1 MRQQIFHY
9 SLFTFHFFFV
19 PLHVESDSKREIMEK
34 EKDDIL
40 LKVRS
45 SRGCISAGYRLFT
58 GHFKHIF
65 RYSWVAALIYALF
78 CSVSGALMIM
88 MPRLIPITAAVL
100 IIVECLFA
108 SYGFSVLKQHQTF
121 GSILRP
127 AKWFSIDTHIF
138 GRTIKCWLCV
148 FVILLVAAAI
158 IAGMSAI
165 AVKYLAFSAY
175 TAVGFFTLGSLIIL
189 CLLLPLAYITMR
201 YILNDGI
208 GFWKQFKIGYGVG
221 MRRWGFI
228 FIVVLVASII
238 EVLLMM
244 LLSLPAI
251 ILSIANT
258 QSMFGVV
265 MGDPY
270 ALPSYMPALAAG
282 TFLIIGFLQAYV
294 MLSVLFPIYYMYG
307 SIDAQEQEKQ
317 DFNKQ
322 QQ

>member
-1 MRQQIFHY
+1 MKSEKFVTACIIFNY
-9 SLFTFHFFFV
+9 NSYLCT
-19 PLHVESDSKREIMEK
+19 LKRDSKRDNMEK

-45 SRGCISAGYRLFT
+45 SRGCISAGYRLYT

-65 RYSWVAALIYALF
+65 RYSWLAALIYAVF
-78 CSVSGALMIM
+78 CSVGGAMMIM
-88 MPRLIPITAAVL
+88 MPRMMPITAAIL

-121 GSILRP
+121 GNILRP
-127 AKWFSIDTHIF
+127 AKWFSLDTHIF
-138 GRTIKCWLCV
+138 VRTIKCWLCL
-148 FVILLVAAAI
+148 FVIYLIASIIIVGIGFAAFKFLSLYTAIGAAA
-158 IAGMSAI
+158 
-165 AVKYLAFSAY
+165 
-175 TAVGFFTLGSLIIL
+175 LGALVIM
-189 CLLLPLAYITMR
+189 CLLLPLTYITMR

-208 GFWKQFKIGYGVG
+208 GFWKQLKIGYGVG

-228 FIVVLVASII
+228 FIVVLVAVIV
-238 EVLLMM
+238 ELLLLM

-258 QSMFGVV
+258 QSMFGVA

>member
-1 MRQQIFHY
+1 
-9 SLFTFHFFFV
+9 
-19 PLHVESDSKREIMEK
+19 MEK

-121 GSILRP
+121 GNILRP
-127 AKWFSIDTHIF
+127 AKWFSLDTHIF
-138 GRTIKCWLCV
+138 VRTIKCWLCL
-148 FVILLVAAAI
+148 FVIYLIASIIIVGIGFAAFKFLSLYTAIGAAA
-158 IAGMSAI
+158 
-165 AVKYLAFSAY
+165 
-175 TAVGFFTLGSLIIL
+175 LGALVIM
-189 CLLLPLAYITMR
+189 CLLLPLTYITMR

-208 GFWKQFKIGYGVG
+208 GFWKQLKIGYGVG

-228 FIVVLVASII
+228 FIVVLVAVIV
-238 EVLLMM
+238 ELLLLM

-258 QSMFGVV
+258 QSMFGVA

>member
-1 MRQQIFHY
+1 MKSEKFVTACIIFNY
-9 SLFTFHFFFV
+9 NSYLCT
-19 PLHVESDSKREIMEK
+19 LKRDSKRDNMEK

-45 SRGCISAGYRLFT
+45 SRGCISAGYRLYT

-65 RYSWVAALIYALF
+65 RYSWLAALIYAVF
-78 CSVSGALMIM
+78 CSVGGAMMIM
-88 MPRLIPITAAVL
+88 MPRMMPITAAIL
-100 IIVECLFA
+100 IIVECMFA

-121 GSILRP
+121 GNILRP
-127 AKWFSIDTHIF
+127 AKWFSLDTHIF
-138 GRTIKCWLCV
+138 VRTIKCWLCLFIIYLIASIIIV
-148 FVILLVAAAI
+148 GIGFAAFKFLSLYTAIGAAA
-158 IAGMSAI
+158 
-165 AVKYLAFSAY
+165 
-175 TAVGFFTLGSLIIL
+175 VGALVIM
-189 CLLLPLAYITMR
+189 CLLLPLTYITMR

-208 GFWKQFKIGYGVG
+208 GFWKQLKIGYGVG

-228 FIVVLVASII
+228 FIVVLVAVIV
-238 EVLLMM
+238 ELLLLM

-258 QSMFGVV
+258 QSMFGVA

>member
-1 MRQQIFHY
+1 
-9 SLFTFHFFFV
+9 
-19 PLHVESDSKREIMEK
+19 MEK

-40 LKVRS
+40 QKVRS
-45 SRGCISAGYRLFT
+45 SRGCISAGYRLYT

-65 RYSWVAALIYALF
+65 RYSWLAALVFALF
-78 CSVSGALMIM
+78 CSVSGAFMIM
-88 MPRLIPITAAVL
+88 MPRLIPITAAILL
-100 IIVECLFA
+100 IMECLFA
-108 SYGFSVLKQHQTF
+108 SYGYSVLKQHQTL
-121 GSILRP
+121 GSIIRP

-138 GRTIKCWLCV
+138 VRTIKCWLWV
-148 FVILLVAAAI
+148 FVIYLIAGIIIGGLGVAA
-158 IAGMSAI
+158 
-165 AVKYLAFSAY
+165 VKFLALY
-175 TAVGFFTLGSLIIL
+175 TAIGCIALGALVIL
-189 CLLLPLAYITMR
+189 CLLLPLTYITMR
-201 YILNDGI
+201 YILNDGL

-228 FIVVLVASII
+228 FIVVLVACIV

-244 LLSLPAI
+244 LLSLPAT

-258 QSMFGVV
+258 QSMFGVA

-270 ALPSYMPALAAG
+270 ALPSYMPALAAV

>member
-1 MRQQIFHY
+1 MKSEKFVTACIIFNY
-9 SLFTFHFFFV
+9 NSYLCT
-19 PLHVESDSKREIMEK
+19 LKRDSKRDNMEK

-121 GSILRP
+121 GNILRP
-127 AKWFSIDTHIF
+127 AKWFSLDTHIF
-138 GRTIKCWLCV
+138 VRTIKCWLCLFIIYLIASIIIV
-148 FVILLVAAAI
+148 GIGFAAFKFLSLYTAIGAAA
-158 IAGMSAI
+158 
-165 AVKYLAFSAY
+165 
-175 TAVGFFTLGSLIIL
+175 LGALVIM
-189 CLLLPLAYITMR
+189 CLLLPLTYITMR

-208 GFWKQFKIGYGVG
+208 GFWKQLKIGYGVG

-228 FIVVLVASII
+228 FIVVLVAVIV
-238 EVLLMM
+238 ELLLLM

-258 QSMFGVV
+258 QSMFGVA

>member
-1 MRQQIFHY
+1 
-9 SLFTFHFFFV
+9 
-19 PLHVESDSKREIMEK
+19 MEK

-45 SRGCISAGYRLFT
+45 SRGCISAGYRLYT

-65 RYSWVAALIYALF
+65 RYSWLAALIYAVF
-78 CSVSGALMIM
+78 CSVGGAMMIM
-88 MPRLIPITAAVL
+88 MPRMMPITAAIL
-100 IIVECLFA
+100 IIVECMFA

-121 GSILRP
+121 GNILRP

-138 GRTIKCWLCV
+138 VRTIKCWLCL
-148 FVILLVAAAI
+148 FVIYLIASIIIVGLGFAAFKFLSLYTAIGAAA
-158 IAGMSAI
+158 
-165 AVKYLAFSAY
+165 
-175 TAVGFFTLGSLIIL
+175 LGALVIM

-208 GFWKQFKIGYGVG
+208 GFWKQLKIGYGVG

-228 FIVVLVASII
+228 FIVVLVAVIV
-238 EVLLMM
+238 ELLLLM

-258 QSMFGVV
+258 QSMFGVA

>member
-1 MRQQIFHY
+1 
-9 SLFTFHFFFV
+9 
-19 PLHVESDSKREIMEK
+19 MEK

-45 SRGCISAGYRLFT
+45 SRGCIGAGYRLYT

-65 RYSWVAALIYALF
+65 RYSWLAALIFALF
-78 CSVSGALMIM
+78 CSVSGAFMIM
-88 MPRLIPITAAVL
+88 MPRLMPITATILL
-100 IIVECLFA
+100 IMECLFA
-108 SYGFSVLKQHQTF
+108 SYGYSVLKQHQTL

-138 GRTIKCWLCV
+138 VRTIKCWFWVL
-148 FVILLVAAAI
+148 VIYILVAAIMVGIIYVAI
-158 IAGMSAI
+158 
-165 AVKYLAFSAY
+165 KYLQLY
-175 TAVGFFTLGSLIIL
+175 TAIGAISLGGLVIL
-189 CLLLPLAYITMR
+189 CLLLPLTYITMR

-208 GFWKQFKIGYGVG
+208 GFWGQFKIGYGVG

-228 FIVVLVASII
+228 FIVVLVACIV
-238 EVLLMM
+238 EVLLLM
-244 LLSLPAI
+244 LLSLPAT

-258 QSMFGVV
+258 QAMFGVA

-307 SIDAQEQEKQ
+307 AIDAQEQEKQ

>member
-1 MRQQIFHY
+1 MKSEKFVTACIIFNY
-9 SLFTFHFFFV
+9 NSYLCT
-19 PLHVESDSKREIMEK
+19 LKRDSKRDNMEK

-45 SRGCISAGYRLFT
+45 SRGCISAGYRLYT

-65 RYSWVAALIYALF
+65 RYSWLAALIYAVF
-78 CSVSGALMIM
+78 CSVGGAMMIM
-88 MPRLIPITAAVL
+88 MPRMMPITAAIL

-121 GSILRP
+121 SNILRP
-127 AKWFSIDTHIF
+127 AKWFSLDTHIF
-138 GRTIKCWLCV
+138 VRTIKCWLCL
-148 FVILLVAAAI
+148 FVIYLIASIIIVGIGFAAFKFLSLYTAIGAAA
-158 IAGMSAI
+158 
-165 AVKYLAFSAY
+165 
-175 TAVGFFTLGSLIIL
+175 LGALVIM
-189 CLLLPLAYITMR
+189 CLLLPLTYITMR

-208 GFWKQFKIGYGVG
+208 GFWKQLKIGYGVG

-228 FIVVLVASII
+228 FIVVLVAVIV
-238 EVLLMM
+238 ELLLLM

-258 QSMFGVV
+258 QSMFGVA

-307 SIDAQEQEKQ
+307 SIDAQEQAKQ

>member
-1 MRQQIFHY
+1 
-9 SLFTFHFFFV
+9 
-19 PLHVESDSKREIMEK
+19 MEK

-45 SRGCISAGYRLFT
+45 SRGCISAGYRLYT

-78 CSVSGALMIM
+78 CSVGGAMMIM
-88 MPRLIPITAAVL
+88 MPRLMPITMIVL
-100 IIVECLFA
+100 IIVECLFE
-108 SYGFSVLKQHQTF
+108 SYGFSVLKQHQTL

-138 GRTIKCWLCV
+138 IRTIKCSLCMLL
-148 FVILLVAAAI
+148 ILLVVGAI
-158 IAGMSAI
+158 IACMSVV
-165 AVKYLAFSAY
+165 AVKYLDYSAY
-175 TAVGFFTLGSLIIL
+175 TAVGFFTLGSLVIL
-189 CLLLPLAYITMR
+189 CLLLPLAYITTR

-208 GFWKQFKIGYGVG
+208 GFWKQLKIGYGIG

-228 FIVVLVASII
+228 FIVVLVAVIV
-238 EVLLMM
+238 ELLLLM
-244 LLSLPAI
+244 LLSLPAT
-251 ILSIANT
+251 ILSLANT
-258 QSMFGVV
+258 QSVIGVA

-317 DFNKQ
+317 DFNNQ

>member
-1 MRQQIFHY
+1 MKSEKFVTACIIFNY
-9 SLFTFHFFFV
+9 NSYLCT
-19 PLHVESDSKREIMEK
+19 LKRDSKRDNMEK

-65 RYSWVAALIYALF
+65 RYSWVAALIYAVF
-78 CSVSGALMIM
+78 CSVGGAMMIM
-88 MPRLIPITAAVL
+88 MPRMMPITAAIL

-121 GSILRP
+121 GNILRP
-127 AKWFSIDTHIF
+127 AKWFSLDTHIF
-138 GRTIKCWLCV
+138 VRTIKCWLCL
-148 FVILLVAAAI
+148 FVIYLIASIIIVGIGFAAFKFLSLYTAIGAAA
-158 IAGMSAI
+158 
-165 AVKYLAFSAY
+165 
-175 TAVGFFTLGSLIIL
+175 LGALVIM
-189 CLLLPLAYITMR
+189 CLLLPLTYITMS

-208 GFWKQFKIGYGVG
+208 GFWKQLKIGYGVG

-228 FIVVLVASII
+228 FIVVLVAVIV
-238 EVLLMM
+238 ELLLLM

-258 QSMFGVV
+258 QSMFGVA

>member
-1 MRQQIFHY
+1 
-9 SLFTFHFFFV
+9 
-19 PLHVESDSKREIMEK
+19 MEK

-65 RYSWVAALIYALF
+65 RYSWLAALIYAVF

-138 GRTIKCWLCV
+138 GRTIKCWLCL
-148 FVILLVAAAI
+148 FVIYLIASIIIVGIGFAAFKFLSLYTAIGAAA
-158 IAGMSAI
+158 
-165 AVKYLAFSAY
+165 
-175 TAVGFFTLGSLIIL
+175 LGALVIM
-189 CLLLPLAYITMR
+189 CLLLPLTYITMR

-208 GFWKQFKIGYGVG
+208 GFWKQLKIGYGVG

-228 FIVVLVASII
+228 FIVVLVAVIV
-238 EVLLMM
+238 ELLLLM

-258 QSMFGVV
+258 QSMFGVA

>member
-1 MRQQIFHY
+1 M
-9 SLFTFHFFFV
+9 
-19 PLHVESDSKREIMEK
+19 
-34 EKDDIL
+34 
-40 LKVRS
+40 
-45 SRGCISAGYRLFT
+45 
-58 GHFKHIF
+58 
-65 RYSWVAALIYALF
+65 
-78 CSVSGALMIM
+78 MIM
-88 MPRLIPITAAVL
+88 LPRLMPITAAIL

-138 GRTIKCWLCV
+138 IRTIKCWLCL
-148 FVILLVAAAI
+148 FI
-158 IAGMSAI
+158 IYLI
-165 AVKYLAFSAY
+165 ASIIIVGLAFAAFKFLSLY
-175 TAVGFFTLGSLIIL
+175 TAIGCASLGTLIIL

-208 GFWKQFKIGYGVG
+208 GFWKQFRIGYGVC

-228 FIVVLVASII
+228 FIVVLAATIV
-238 EVLLMM
+238 ELLLM
-244 LLSLPAI
+244 LVLSLPAT
-251 ILSIANT
+251 ILSLANT
-258 QSMFGVV
+258 QSVLGVA

-294 MLSVLFPIYYMYG
+294 MMSVLFPIYYMYG

>member
-1 MRQQIFHY
+1 
-9 SLFTFHFFFV
+9 
-19 PLHVESDSKREIMEK
+19 MEK

-45 SRGCISAGYRLFT
+45 SRGCISAGYKLFT

-65 RYSWVAALIYALF
+65 RYSWVAALVFALF
-78 CSVSGALMIM
+78 CSVGGAMMIM
-88 MPRLIPITAAVL
+88 LPRLMPITAAIL

-121 GSILRP
+121 GSIPRP

-138 GRTIKCWLCV
+138 IRTIKCWLCL
-148 FVILLVAAAI
+148 FI
-158 IAGMSAI
+158 IYLI
-165 AVKYLAFSAY
+165 ASIIIVGLAFAAFKFLSLY
-175 TAVGFFTLGSLIIL
+175 TAIGCASLGTLIIL

-208 GFWKQFKIGYGVG
+208 GFWKQFRIGYGVG

-228 FIVVLVASII
+228 FIVVLAATIV
-238 EVLLMM
+238 ELLLM
-244 LLSLPAI
+244 LVLSLPAT
-251 ILSIANT
+251 ILSLANT
-258 QSMFGVV
+258 QSVLGVA

-294 MLSVLFPIYYMYG
+294 MMSVLFPIYYMYG

>member
-1 MRQQIFHY
+1 
-9 SLFTFHFFFV
+9 
-19 PLHVESDSKREIMEK
+19 MEK

-45 SRGCISAGYRLFT
+45 SRGCISAGYRLYT

-65 RYSWVAALIYALF
+65 RYSWLAALIYAVF
-78 CSVSGALMIM
+78 CSVGGAMMIM
-88 MPRLIPITAAVL
+88 MPRMMPITAAIL
-100 IIVECLFA
+100 IIVECMFA

-121 GSILRP
+121 GNILRP
-127 AKWFSIDTHIF
+127 AKWFSLDTHIF
-138 GRTIKCWLCV
+138 VRTIKCWLCL
-148 FVILLVAAAI
+148 FVIYLIASIIIVGIGFAAFKFLSLYTAIGAAA
-158 IAGMSAI
+158 
-165 AVKYLAFSAY
+165 
-175 TAVGFFTLGSLIIL
+175 LGALVIM
-189 CLLLPLAYITMR
+189 CLLLPLTYITMR

-208 GFWKQFKIGYGVG
+208 GFWKQLKIGYGVG

-228 FIVVLVASII
+228 FIVVLVAVIV
-238 EVLLMM
+238 ELLLLM

-258 QSMFGVV
+258 QSMFGVA

>member
-1 MRQQIFHY
+1 
-9 SLFTFHFFFV
+9 
-19 PLHVESDSKREIMEK
+19 MEK

-45 SRGCISAGYRLFT
+45 SRGCISAGYRLYT

-65 RYSWVAALIYALF
+65 RYSWVAALIFALF
-78 CSVSGALMIM
+78 CSVSGAMMIM
-88 MPRLIPITAAVL
+88 MPRMIPLTAAIL

-108 SYGFSVLKQHQTF
+108 SYGYSVLKQHQTF
-121 GSILRP
+121 GNILRP
-127 AKWFSIDTHIF
+127 TKWFSIDTHIF
-138 GRTIKCWLCV
+138 IRTIKCWLCM
-148 FVILLVAAAI
+148 FVILLVVGII
-158 IAGMSAI
+158 IAGLSVI
-165 AVKYLAFSAY
+165 AVKYLDYSAY
-175 TAVGFFTLGSLIIL
+175 TAVGFFTLGSLILIG
-189 CLLLPLAYITMR
+189 LLLPLSYITMR

-228 FIVVLVASII
+228 FIVVLVAFIV
-238 EVLLMM
+238 ELLLMM
-244 LLSLPAI
+244 LLSLPAT
-251 ILSIANT
+251 ILSMANT
-258 QSMFGVV
+258 QSMFGVA

-307 SIDAQEQEKQ
+307 AIDAQEQEKQ

>member
-1 MRQQIFHY
+1 M
-9 SLFTFHFFFV
+9 
-19 PLHVESDSKREIMEK
+19 HVESDSKREIMEK

-45 SRGCISAGYRLFT
+45 SRGCISAGYRLYT

-65 RYSWVAALIYALF
+65 RYSWLAALIFALF

-88 MPRLIPITAAVL
+88 LPRLMPITAAIIL
-100 IIVECLFA
+100 IMECLFA
-108 SYGFSVLKQHQTF
+108 SYGYSVLKQHQTL

-127 AKWFSIDTHIF
+127 AKKFSIDTHIF
-138 GRTIKCWLCV
+138 VRTIKCWLLV
-148 FVILLVAAAI
+148 LIIYILVAAIMAGISYVAI
-158 IAGMSAI
+158 
-165 AVKYLAFSAY
+165 KFLQLY
-175 TAVGFFTLGSLIIL
+175 TAIGAISLAGLVII
-189 CLLLPLAYITMR
+189 CLLLPLTYITMR
-201 YILNDGI
+201 YILNDGM

-228 FIVVLVASII
+228 FIVVLVACIV
-238 EVLLMM
+238 ELLLLM
-244 LLSLPAI
+244 LLSLPAT

-258 QSMFGVV
+258 QSMFGVA

>member
-1 MRQQIFHY
+1 
-9 SLFTFHFFFV
+9 
-19 PLHVESDSKREIMEK
+19 MEK

-78 CSVSGALMIM
+78 CSASGALMIM
-88 MPRLIPITAAVL
+88 MPRLMPITAAIL

-121 GSILRP
+121 GNILRP

-138 GRTIKCWLCV
+138 VRTIKCWLCM
-148 FVILLVAAAI
+148 FVILLIVGVI
-158 IAGMSAI
+158 IAGLSVI
-165 AVKYLAFSAY
+165 AVKYLNTSAY
-175 TAVGFFTLGSLIIL
+175 TAVGFFTLGSLILI

-228 FIVVLVASII
+228 FVVVLVAGIV
-238 EVLLMM
+238 ELLLMM
-244 LLSLPAI
+244 LLSLPAT

-258 QSMFGVV
+258 QSIIGLA

-270 ALPSYMPALAAG
+270 ALPSFMPALAAG
-282 TFLIIGFLQAYV
+282 TFLIIGFLQVYV

>member
-1 MRQQIFHY
+1 
-9 SLFTFHFFFV
+9 
-19 PLHVESDSKREIMEK
+19 MEK

-45 SRGCISAGYRLFT
+45 SRGCISAGYRLYT

-65 RYSWVAALIYALF
+65 RYSWVAALVYALF
-78 CSVSGALMIM
+78 CSVGGAMMIM
-88 MPRLIPITAAVL
+88 TPRLMPITAAIL

-121 GSILRP
+121 GNILRP

-138 GRTIKCWLCV
+138 VRTIKCWLCL
-148 FVILLVAAAI
+148 FIIYLIASILIV
-158 IAGMSAI
+158 G
-165 AVKYLAFSAY
+165 LAFAAFKFLSLY
-175 TAVGFFTLGSLIIL
+175 TAIGCTALGALVIL

-208 GFWKQFKIGYGVG
+208 GFWKQFRIGYGVG

-228 FIVVLVASII
+228 FIVVLVAVIV
-238 EVLLMM
+238 EMLLLM

-251 ILSIANT
+251 ILSMANT
-258 QSMFGVV
+258 QSVIGVA

>member
-1 MRQQIFHY
+1 
-9 SLFTFHFFFV
+9 
-19 PLHVESDSKREIMEK
+19 MEK

-45 SRGCISAGYRLFT
+45 SRGCISAGYRLYT

-65 RYSWVAALIYALF
+65 RYSWVAALVYALF
-78 CSVSGALMIM
+78 CSVGGAMMIM
-88 MPRLIPITAAVL
+88 TPRLMPITAAIL

-121 GSILRP
+121 GNILRP

-138 GRTIKCWLCV
+138 VRTIKCWLCL
-148 FVILLVAAAI
+148 FIIYLIASILIVGLAYAAFRFL
-158 IAGMSAI
+158 S
-165 AVKYLAFSAY
+165 LY
-175 TAVGFFTLGSLIIL
+175 TAIGATVLSSLVIL

-208 GFWKQFKIGYGVG
+208 GFWKQFRIGYGVG

-228 FIVVLVASII
+228 FIVVLVAVIV
-238 EVLLMM
+238 EMLLLM

-251 ILSIANT
+251 ILSMANT
-258 QSMFGVV
+258 QSVIGVA

>member
-1 MRQQIFHY
+1 
-9 SLFTFHFFFV
+9 
-19 PLHVESDSKREIMEK
+19 MEK

-45 SRGCISAGYRLFT
+45 SRGCISAGYRLYT

-65 RYSWVAALIYALF
+65 RYSWVAALVYALF
-78 CSVSGALMIM
+78 CSVGGAMMIM
-88 MPRLIPITAAVL
+88 VPTMIPITLAIL
-100 IIVECLFA
+100 ILVECLFV

-127 AKWFSIDTHIF
+127 AKWFNIDTHILV
-138 GRTIKCWLCV
+138 RTIKCWLCM
-148 FVILLVAAAI
+148 FVILLVVAAI
-158 IAGMSAI
+158 IVGMSVV
-165 AVKYLAFSAY
+165 AVKYLDYSAY
-175 TAVGFFTLGSLIIL
+175 TAVGFFTLGSLVIL

-208 GFWKQFKIGYGVG
+208 GFWKQLRIGYGVG

-228 FIVVLVASII
+228 FIVVLVASIV
-238 EVLLMM
+238 ELLLMM
-244 LLSLPAI
+244 LLSLPAT

-258 QSMFGVV
+258 QSMFGVA

>member
-1 MRQQIFHY
+1 
-9 SLFTFHFFFV
+9 
-19 PLHVESDSKREIMEK
+19 MEK

-45 SRGCISAGYRLFT
+45 SRGCISAGYRLYT

-65 RYSWVAALIYALF
+65 RYSWLAALIYAVF
-78 CSVSGALMIM
+78 CSVGGAMMIM
-88 MPRLIPITAAVL
+88 MPRMMPITAAIL
-100 IIVECLFA
+100 IIVECMFA

-121 GSILRP
+121 GNILRP
-127 AKWFSIDTHIF
+127 AKWFSLDTHIF
-138 GRTIKCWLCV
+138 VRTIKCWLCLFIIYLIASIIIV
-148 FVILLVAAAI
+148 GIGFAAFKFLSLYTAIGAAA
-158 IAGMSAI
+158 
-165 AVKYLAFSAY
+165 
-175 TAVGFFTLGSLIIL
+175 LGALVIM
-189 CLLLPLAYITMR
+189 CLLLPLTYITMR

-208 GFWKQFKIGYGVG
+208 GFWKQLKIGYGVG

-228 FIVVLVASII
+228 FIVVLVAVIV
-238 EVLLMM
+238 ELLLLM

-258 QSMFGVV
+258 QSMFGVA

>member
-1 MRQQIFHY
+1 MKSEKFVTACIIFNY
-9 SLFTFHFFFV
+9 NSYLCT
-19 PLHVESDSKREIMEK
+19 LKRDSKRDNMEK

-45 SRGCISAGYRLFT
+45 SRGCISAGYRLYT

-65 RYSWVAALIYALF
+65 RYSWLAALIYAVF
-78 CSVSGALMIM
+78 CSVGGAMMIM
-88 MPRLIPITAAVL
+88 MPRLMPITAAIL

-121 GSILRP
+121 GNILRP
-127 AKWFSIDTHIF
+127 AKWFSLDTHIF
-138 GRTIKCWLCV
+138 VRTIKCWLCL
-148 FVILLVAAAI
+148 FVIYLIASIIIVGIGFAAFKFLSLYTAIGAAA
-158 IAGMSAI
+158 
-165 AVKYLAFSAY
+165 
-175 TAVGFFTLGSLIIL
+175 LGALVIM
-189 CLLLPLAYITMR
+189 CLLLPLTYITMR

-208 GFWKQFKIGYGVG
+208 GFWKQLKIGYGVG

-228 FIVVLVASII
+228 FIVVLVAVIV
-238 EVLLMM
+238 ELLLLM

-258 QSMFGVV
+258 QSMFGVA

>member
-1 MRQQIFHY
+1 
-9 SLFTFHFFFV
+9 
-19 PLHVESDSKREIMEK
+19 MEK

-45 SRGCISAGYRLFT
+45 SRGCISAGYRLYT

-65 RYSWVAALIYALF
+65 RYSWLAALIFALF

-100 IIVECLFA
+100 LIMECLFA
-108 SYGFSVLKQHQTF
+108 SYGYSVLKQHQTL

-138 GRTIKCWLCV
+138 VRTIKCWLCV
-148 FVILLVAAAI
+148 LVIYMIASVLIVGLGFVAF
-158 IAGMSAI
+158 
-165 AVKYLAFSAY
+165 KYLALY
-175 TAVGFFTLGSLIIL
+175 TAIGCTALVTLVIL

-201 YILNDGI
+201 YILNDGM

-221 MRRWGFI
+221 MLRWGFI
-228 FIVVLVASII
+228 FIVVLVACIV
-238 EVLLMM
+238 ELLLMM
-244 LLSLPAI
+244 LLSLPAT
-251 ILSIANT
+251 ILSMANT
-258 QSMFGVV
+258 QSMFGVA

-317 DFNKQ
+317 DFNNQ

>member
-1 MRQQIFHY
+1 
-9 SLFTFHFFFV
+9 
-19 PLHVESDSKREIMEK
+19 MEK

-45 SRGCISAGYRLFT
+45 SRGCISAGYRLYT

-65 RYSWVAALIYALF
+65 RYSWLAALIYAVF
-78 CSVSGALMIM
+78 CSVGGAMMIM
-88 MPRLIPITAAVL
+88 MPRMMPITAAIL

-121 GSILRP
+121 GNILRP
-127 AKWFSIDTHIF
+127 AKWFSLDTHIF
-138 GRTIKCWLCV
+138 VRTIKCWLCL
-148 FVILLVAAAI
+148 FVIYLIASIIIVGIGFAAFKFLSLYTAIGAAA
-158 IAGMSAI
+158 
-165 AVKYLAFSAY
+165 
-175 TAVGFFTLGSLIIL
+175 LGALVIM
-189 CLLLPLAYITMR
+189 CLLLPLTYITMR

-208 GFWKQFKIGYGVG
+208 GFWKQLKIGYGVG

-228 FIVVLVASII
+228 FIVVLVAVIV
-238 EVLLMM
+238 ELLLLM

-258 QSMFGVV
+258 QSMFGVA

>member
-1 MRQQIFHY
+1 
-9 SLFTFHFFFV
+9 
-19 PLHVESDSKREIMEK
+19 MEK

-45 SRGCISAGYRLFT
+45 SRGCISAGYRLYT
-58 GHFKHIF
+58 GRFKHIF
-65 RYSWVAALIYALF
+65 RYTWVAALIYALF
-78 CSVSGALMIM
+78 CSVSGAMMIM
-88 MPRLIPITAAVL
+88 VPTMIPITAAIL

-108 SYGFSVLKQHQTF
+108 SYGYSVLKQHQTL
-121 GSILRP
+121 GNILRP
-127 AKWFSIDTHIF
+127 VKWFSIDTHIF
-138 GRTIKCWLCV
+138 IRTIKCWLCV
-148 FVILLVAAAI
+148 LVVYLIASVIIVGLGFVAF
-158 IAGMSAI
+158 
-165 AVKYLAFSAY
+165 KYLALY
-175 TAVGFFTLGSLIIL
+175 TAIGCTALVLLVVL
-189 CLLLPLAYITMR
+189 CLLLPLTYITMR

-228 FIVVLVASII
+228 FIVVLVACIVEI
-238 EVLLMM
+238 LLML
-244 LLSLPAI
+244 LLSLPAT
-251 ILSIANT
+251 ILSMANT
-258 QSMFGVV
+258 QSMFGVA

>member
-1 MRQQIFHY
+1 MY
-9 SLFTFHFFFV
+9 LCTSK
-19 PLHVESDSKREIMEK
+19 SDSKRENMEK

-45 SRGCISAGYRLFT
+45 SRGCISAGYRLYT

-65 RYSWVAALIYALF
+65 RYSWVAALIFALF
-78 CSVSGALMIM
+78 CSVGGAMMIM
-88 MPRLIPITAAVL
+88 VPRMMPITAAIMIL
-100 IIVECLFA
+100 VECLFA

-121 GSILRP
+121 GNIFRP

-138 GRTIKCWLCV
+138 IRTIKCWLCM
-148 FVILLVAAAI
+148 FVILLVVAAI
-158 IAGMSAI
+158 IAGMSVV
-165 AVKYLAFSAY
+165 AVKYLDFSAY

-189 CLLLPLAYITMR
+189 CLMLPLAYITMR

-208 GFWKQFKIGYGVG
+208 GFWKQLKIGYGVG

-228 FIVVLVASII
+228 FIVVLVATIV
-238 EVLLMM
+238 EVLLLT

-251 ILSIANT
+251 ILSLANT
-258 QSMFGVV
+258 QSMFGVA

-294 MLSVLFPIYYMYG
+294 MLSLLFPIYYMYG

>member
-1 MRQQIFHY
+1 
-9 SLFTFHFFFV
+9 
-19 PLHVESDSKREIMEK
+19 MEK

-45 SRGCISAGYRLFT
+45 SRGCISAGYRLYT

-65 RYSWVAALIYALF
+65 RYSWLAALVFALF
-78 CSVSGALMIM
+78 CSIGGAMMIM
-88 MPRLIPITAAVL
+88 LPTLMPITAAIL
-100 IIVECLFA
+100 ILVECLFA

-121 GSILRP
+121 GNILRP

-138 GRTIKCWLCV
+138 LRTIKCWLCL
-148 FVILLVAAAI
+148 FVIYMIVSAI
-158 IAGMSAI
+158 IVGLGFVAF
-165 AVKYLAFSAY
+165 KYLSLY
-175 TAVGFFTLGSLIIL
+175 TAIGCTALGFLIMM

-208 GFWKQFKIGYGVG
+208 GFWKQLSIGYGVG

-228 FIVVLVASII
+228 FIVVFVAVMV
-238 EVLLMM
+238 EVLMFPLA
-244 LLSLPAI
+244 LPAI
-251 ILSIANT
+251 ILSMANT
-258 QSMFGVV
+258 QSMIGVT

-270 ALPSYMPALAAG
+270 ALPSYMPFLAAG
-282 TFLIIGFLQAYV
+282 TFLIIGFIQAYV
-294 MLSVLFPIYYMYG
+294 MLSALFPVYYMYG

>member
-1 MRQQIFHY
+1 MKSEKFVTACIIFNY
-9 SLFTFHFFFV
+9 NSYLCT
-19 PLHVESDSKREIMEK
+19 LKRDSKRDNMEK

-65 RYSWVAALIYALF
+65 RYSWLAALIYAVF
-78 CSVSGALMIM
+78 CSVGGAMMIM
-88 MPRLIPITAAVL
+88 MPRMMPITAAIL

-121 GSILRP
+121 GNILRP
-127 AKWFSIDTHIF
+127 AKWFSLDTHIF
-138 GRTIKCWLCV
+138 VRTIKCWLCL
-148 FVILLVAAAI
+148 FVIYLIASIIIVGIGFAAFKFLSLYTAIGAAA
-158 IAGMSAI
+158 
-165 AVKYLAFSAY
+165 
-175 TAVGFFTLGSLIIL
+175 LGALVIM
-189 CLLLPLAYITMR
+189 CLLLPLTYITMR

-208 GFWKQFKIGYGVG
+208 GFWKQLKIGYGVG

-228 FIVVLVASII
+228 FIVVLVAVIV
-238 EVLLMM
+238 ELLLLM

-258 QSMFGVV
+258 QSMFGVA

>member
-1 MRQQIFHY
+1 MKSEKFVTACIIFNY
-9 SLFTFHFFFV
+9 NSYLCT
-19 PLHVESDSKREIMEK
+19 LKRDSKRDNMEK

-65 RYSWVAALIYALF
+65 RYSWVASLIYAVF
-78 CSVSGALMIM
+78 CSVGGAMMIM
-88 MPRLIPITAAVL
+88 MPRMMPITAAIL

-121 GSILRP
+121 GNILRP
-127 AKWFSIDTHIF
+127 AKWFSLDTHIF
-138 GRTIKCWLCV
+138 VRTIKCWLCL
-148 FVILLVAAAI
+148 FVIYLIASIIIVGIGFAAFKFLSLYTAIGAAA
-158 IAGMSAI
+158 
-165 AVKYLAFSAY
+165 
-175 TAVGFFTLGSLIIL
+175 LGALVIM
-189 CLLLPLAYITMR
+189 CLLLPLTYITMR

-208 GFWKQFKIGYGVG
+208 GFWKQLKIGYGVG

-228 FIVVLVASII
+228 FIVVLVAVIV
-238 EVLLMM
+238 ELLLLM

-258 QSMFGVV
+258 QSMFGVA

>member
-1 MRQQIFHY
+1 
-9 SLFTFHFFFV
+9 
-19 PLHVESDSKREIMEK
+19 MEK

-45 SRGCISAGYRLFT
+45 SRGCISAGYRLYT

-65 RYSWVAALIYALF
+65 RYSWLAALIYAVF
-78 CSVSGALMIM
+78 CSVGGAMMIM
-88 MPRLIPITAAVL
+88 MPRMMPITAAIL

-121 GSILRP
+121 GNILRP
-127 AKWFSIDTHIF
+127 AKWFSLDTHIF
-138 GRTIKCWLCV
+138 VRTIKCWLCLFIIYLIASIIIV
-148 FVILLVAAAI
+148 GIGFAAFKFLSLYTAIGAAA
-158 IAGMSAI
+158 
-165 AVKYLAFSAY
+165 
-175 TAVGFFTLGSLIIL
+175 VGALVIM
-189 CLLLPLAYITMR
+189 CLLLPLTYITMR

-208 GFWKQFKIGYGVG
+208 GFWKQLKIGYGVG

-228 FIVVLVASII
+228 FIVVLVAVIV
-238 EVLLMM
+238 ELLLLM

-258 QSMFGVV
+258 QSMFGVA

>member
-1 MRQQIFHY
+1 
-9 SLFTFHFFFV
+9 
-19 PLHVESDSKREIMEK
+19 MEK

-45 SRGCISAGYRLFT
+45 SRGCISAGYRLYT

-65 RYSWVAALIYALF
+65 RYSWVAALVYALF
-78 CSVSGALMIM
+78 CSVGGAMMIM
-88 MPRLIPITAAVL
+88 TPRLMPITAAIL

-121 GSILRP
+121 GNILRP

-138 GRTIKCWLCV
+138 IRTIKCWLCL
-148 FVILLVAAAI
+148 FIIYLIASILIV
-158 IAGMSAI
+158 G
-165 AVKYLAFSAY
+165 LAFAAFKFLSLY
-175 TAVGFFTLGSLIIL
+175 TAIGCTALGTLVIL

-208 GFWKQFKIGYGVG
+208 GFWKQFRIGYGVG

-228 FIVVLVASII
+228 FIVVLVAVIV
-238 EVLLMM
+238 EMLLLM

-251 ILSIANT
+251 ILSMANT
-258 QSMFGVV
+258 QSVIGVA